1 MALSSTCPAG
11 ISLAL
16 ALCLGLAAPAVAS
29 PWGNRDAARQDA
41 RGGDRYEQ
49 HGQERRQ
56 QHQPQA
62 VQRREAPQR
71 NHQQARPDD
80 RQRYQNQLAGQRHH
94 QQQAERERSAH
105 RQPVPQRQQ
114 AQPQDRQ
121 RLQQQSAQRLRENQQ
136 RDIQRQHALQQE
148 RQRHQNQQQAERH
161 GNPQR
166 QAELQR
172 QQLDAER
179 YRRQLHDRSQPQM
192 QQHYQ
197 QRHVQQHNDGLNR
210 DRQRHAGNHQQVAH
224 LTRNAAWHSA
234 QQRRNHLHN
243 QTQYKRPYRPVYSDR
258 PWYGWHGSR
267 RPHSHGPVVV
277 YRNIHH
283 YVTIPQPVY
292 VHHVSGYS
300 YNDYYYSGPY
310 AGYDSVYRYD
320 SYGYGHRYSACN
332 SDAVGAAIGAVL
344 GGVIGADQGRGA
356 GPVVGGALI
365 GAVLGGVLGSL
376 IDSSNQACVGD
387 VLEYM
392 PANQPVYWQ
401 DPHNGYGYEV
411 TPLRTY
417 EPQPGQYCREYQT
430 VVTIGGRAEQAYGYA
445 CRQPD
450 GSWQTVNS

>member
-1 MALSSTCPAG
+1 MAPSSIHSAG
-11 ISLAL
+11 ISL
-16 ALCLGLAAPAVAS
+16 ALCLGLAAPAGAS
-29 PWGNRDAARQDA
+29 PWGGRDAVRQDG
-41 RGGDRYEQ
+41 RSSDRYEQ
-49 HGQERRQ
+49 YSEERRR

-62 VQRREAPQR
+62 TQRRDAPER
-71 NHQQARPDD
+71 NYRQAGPDN
-80 RQRYQNQLAGQRHH
+80 RQRYQNQLEGQGHYR
-94 QQQAERERSAH
+94 QQAGRELSTH
-105 RQPVPQRQQ
+105 RQAEPQRQQ
-114 AQPQDRQ
+114 TQDRQ
-121 RLQQQSAQRLRENQQ
+121 RPQQQPAHRPRASQH
-136 RDIQRQHALQQE
+136 RDIQHQPSLQQE
-148 RQRHQNQQQAERH
+148 RQRHQQQAERH
-161 GNPQR
+161 GSQQR
-166 QAELQR
+166 QAELERRQ

-179 YRRQLHDRSQPQM
+179 YRRQLHNRSQPQV
-192 QQHYQ
+192 QQYYRHHNDVQSREQ
-197 QRHVQQHNDGLNR
+197 QRYVGSH
-210 DRQRHAGNHQQVAH
+210 RQAAHLAGNVG
-224 LTRNAAWHSA
+224 LHSGY
-234 QQRRNHLHN
+234 RRRDDLHN
-243 QTQYKRPYRPVYSDR
+243 QTQYKRPYKPVYSDR

-267 RPHSHGPVVV
+267 KPHSHGPVIV

-283 YVTIPQPVY
+283 YVVIPQPVY
-292 VHHVSGYS
+292 VHHVSGYI

-376 IDSSNQACVGD
+376 IDSANQACVGD

-401 DPHNGYGYEV
+401 DPHSGYHYEV

-430 VVTIGGRAEQAYGYA
+430 LVTIGGRAEQAYGYA

>member
-1 MALSSTCPAG
+1 MALSSACPAG

-16 ALCLGLAAPAVAS
+16 ALCLGLAAPAFAS

-62 VQRREAPQR
+62 TQRREAPQR

-94 QQQAERERSAH
+94 QQQAERERSTH

-121 RLQQQSAQRLRENQQ
+121 RLQQQSAQRHRENQQ

-148 RQRHQNQQQAERH
+148 RQQYQQQAERQASQ
-161 GNPQR
+161 QR

-172 QQLDAER
+172 QRLDAER
-179 YRRQLHDRSQPQM
+179 YRRQLHDRSQP

-210 DRQRHAGNHQQVAH
+210 DRQRHTGNHQQVAH

-243 QTQYKRPYRPVYSDR
+243 QTHYKRPYRPVYSDR

-267 RPHSHGPVVV
+267 KPHSHGPVVV